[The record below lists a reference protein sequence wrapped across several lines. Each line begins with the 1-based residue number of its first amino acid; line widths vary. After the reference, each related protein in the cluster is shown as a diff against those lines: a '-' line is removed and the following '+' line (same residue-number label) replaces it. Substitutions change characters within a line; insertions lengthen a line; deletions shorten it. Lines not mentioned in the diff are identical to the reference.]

1 VEERDREALSC
12 MRSDS
17 WRMLEAETESWE
29 GGVPIM
35 ATSSLTE
42 ELWRGRNG
50 GGVRVRSSLP
60 KRFQKPM
67 PIPFLSAWRLKDV
80 ERRRDRGRD
89 PVGVSMPVDV
99 DIASS
104 SRSRGS
110 EDVGLRVGER
120 VERFGSMDME
130 VEASDSRTCL
140 ITSASRRTSLSTGAP
155 SSRRAARIRAKF
167 LVLGLGVLVG
177 EWGFGWVGLF

>member
-1 VEERDREALSC
+1 MFEA
-12 MRSDS
+12 D
-17 WRMLEAETESWE
+17 TESWD

-50 GGVRVRSSLP
+50 GDVRVRSSLP

-67 PIPFLSAWRLKDV
+67 PMPFLSAWRLKEVD
-80 ERRRDRGRD
+80 RRRDRERD
-89 PVGVSMPVDV
+89 PVGVSMLVDV

-110 EDVGLRVGER
+110 EVVGPRVGER

-167 LVLGLGVLVG
+167 LVLGWGVMVS
-177 EWGFGWVGLF
+177 EWGLGWVELF